1 MTKPAILI
9 TVLLDDKRNP
19 TKNDKDMSKVIANP
33 QLSFGEA
40 LREAKNKWIDWKGR
54 SRRSE
59 YWWCALCAFVVT
71 YLLALIPTIGG
82 VISFVISLLM
92 IPLTIRRVHD
102 TGRSGWWVI
111 ASMAFGLILSAYYL
125 YKLGAAYSAESISLS
140 ELVKIITD
148 PLLIIFYL
156 VTLVVGIIL
165 LVFLCQDSK
174 VEPNKW
180 GMSPKYKVVED
191 HEAGKAY
198 QQSDLD
204 KTINNV
210 GDKIDEM
217 VDKAQ
222 DGADDAFDKA
232 KDFADDAVDKIKD
245 VADDAV
251 DKVKDVAGD
260 AFDKA
265 KDFADDAVDK
275 MKDVAD
281 DMKEA
286 AEDAV
291 GKAKDAMKKD

>member
-1 MTKPAILI
+1 MCLRGNVSACPDSYHRWGDIFCDFTADDPADHSSC
-9 TVLLDDKRNP
+9 TRYG
-19 TKNDKDMSKVIANP
+19 P
-33 QLSFGEA
+33 QQ
-40 LREAKNKWIDWKGR
+40 
-54 SRRSE
+54 
-59 YWWCALCAFVVT
+59 
-71 YLLALIPTIGG
+71 
-82 VISFVISLLM
+82 
-92 IPLTIRRVHD
+92 
-102 TGRSGWWVI
+102 
-111 ASMAFGLILSAYYL
+111 
-125 YKLGAAYSAESISLS
+125 SISLS
-140 ELVKIITD
+140 ELVKIFTD

-260 AFDKA
+260 AFDKT